1 MRNAPP
7 GDLYIF
13 LSVQPHRIFQRD
25 GTDIHCKV
33 PIPMT
38 QAALGGTVEV
48 PTIDG
53 SRAKINIPPGA
64 QSNSV
69 FRLRSKGMSVLGSAS
84 RGDMH
89 VQVQVE
95 TPVNL
100 SRRQREL
107 LEEFAREGGEDVS
120 SPESHGFFHRVK
132 EFLDEL
138 AGKE

>member
-25 GTDIHCKV
+25 GTDIHCRV

-38 QAALGGTVEV
+38 QASLGGNVEV

-53 SRAKINIPPGA
+53 SKAKITIPAGT